1 MRPFIRCKLV
11 YKNSPHLQQ
20 IYAGFVR
27 LQALGIIDLTVDER
41 VSDDQL
47 RRLPILH
54 VTIDERFDVVY
65 DALDGLNW
73 IPGTIDENL
82 AFFQETFHA
91 DFYFKRSY
99 DRRLTTMASNG
110 CRVLPLGLNYHVR
123 PDRSLVR
130 PPMKQ
135 NLQAMIR
142 NSDLASKFL
151 RLKNEEMALP
161 PEDYEYFPV
170 AGKDPKILFLTRI
183 WNPADFGAEDRKA
196 EIEAIN
202 HSRISVV
209 RTCQK
214 EFGNIFCGGLTDD
227 EFTRRHAGSLV
238 APLSLTNKKN
248 YLDLVRSHA
257 ICIATTGLHGSTGW
271 KFSEY
276 VAAARAIVTEP
287 LCYEVPGDFK
297 SEQNYVEFTN
307 AEELIAGISRLFR
320 DRAVLT
326 NMMQS
331 NNRYY
336 NNYLR
341 PQNLV
346 FNTLLRVLEAS

>member
-1 MRPFIRCKLV
+1 MRPSIQCRLV
-11 YKNSPHLQQ
+11 YKNVPHLQQ

-27 LQALGIIDLTVDER
+27 LQALGIIDLSVDER
-41 VSDDQL
+41 VSDDPL
-47 RRLPILH
+47 RRQPILY
-54 VTIDERFDVVY
+54 VSIDGRFNVIY

-82 AFFQETFHA
+82 AFFQKTFTA
-91 DFYFKRSY
+91 DFYFKRSF

-123 PDRSLVR
+123 PERELVR
-130 PPMKQ
+130 PPIKQ
-135 NLQAMIR
+135 NLQSAIR
-142 NSDLASKFL
+142 NSGLASKIL
-151 RLKNEEMALP
+151 RLKNEEMALS

-183 WNPADFGAEDRKA
+183 WNPADFAAVDRQA

-202 HSRISVV
+202 ESRISVV
-209 RTCQK
+209 RTCRK

-227 EFTRRHAGSLV
+227 EFTRSHAGSFV

-276 VAAARAIVTEP
+276 VAAARGIVTEP
-287 LCYEVPGDFK
+287 LWYEVPGDFK
-297 SEQNYVEFTN
+297 SGQNYMEFTN
-307 AEELIAGISRLFR
+307 TEELIAGISTLMT
-320 DRAVLT
+320 DRAALMA
-326 NMMQS
+326 MMQS
-331 NNRYY
+331 NARYY
-336 NNYLR
+336 NNYVR